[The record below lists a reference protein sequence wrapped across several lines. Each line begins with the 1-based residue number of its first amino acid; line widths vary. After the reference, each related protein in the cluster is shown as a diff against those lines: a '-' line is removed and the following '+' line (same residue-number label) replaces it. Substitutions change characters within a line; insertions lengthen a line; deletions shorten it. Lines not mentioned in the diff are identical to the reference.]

1 MELDDLKKSWNKLDK
16 HLKDKRF
23 IKDEDIKKLINHTQN
38 GITGIS
44 RINKRLRYI
53 ALIALAVFALILTFT
68 GRQADIV
75 YYQTLFLLCI
85 PALVWDIFS
94 ARYLV
99 QTKIDEMP
107 IITVIGRVNRY
118 RRWVIRERFVAV
130 AFVLAVSGLFFLQK
144 HLWQTPAGATSYIA
158 VWAASILLLLWIYRN
173 ELGQLK
179 EIKKNLEELKE
190 LKGDNSITIIS

>member
-1 MELDDLKKSWNKLDK
+1 MELDDLKKSWNKLDE

-23 IKDEDIKKLINHTQN
+23 INDEDIKKLINHTQN
-38 GITGIS
+38 GITGIN
-44 RINKRLRYI
+44 RFNKRLRYV
-53 ALIALAVFALILTFT
+53 ALIALAVFALILSFT
-68 GRQADIV
+68 GRQADII

-94 ARYLV
+94 TRYLV

-107 IITVIGRVNRY
+107 IIKVIARVNRY

-130 AFVLAVSGLFFLQK
+130 VFVLVVSGLFFLQK
-144 HLWQTPAGATSYIA
+144 HLWQTTAGAISYIA

-173 ELGQLK
+173 ELGQLR

-190 LKGDNSITIIS
+190 LKNDNSLTTIS